1 MLQLDKHVYL
11 EPSKSPAY
19 RSYSLAKAR
28 LGPSAKKL
36 HHYLLLLPCG
46 LLDNCRRPA
55 SQI

>member
-1 MLQLDKHVYL
+1 MPDKHVYL